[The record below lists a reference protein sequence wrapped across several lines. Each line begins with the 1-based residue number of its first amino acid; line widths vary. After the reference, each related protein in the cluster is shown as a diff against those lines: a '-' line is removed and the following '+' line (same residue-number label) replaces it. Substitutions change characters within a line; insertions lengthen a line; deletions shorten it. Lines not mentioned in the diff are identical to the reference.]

1 MCHRNHSTRISKDWE
16 GGGQFGTGLF
26 RTLLKPR
33 AIDLQVQLVGDMM
46 NSTAQI
52 IGAHTV
58 YCVPLGEFFHC
69 LFTLGRI

>member
-1 MCHRNHSTRISKDWE
+1 MRCVTETIPHAYQKIGR
-16 GGGQFGTGLF
+16 GGEFGTGF

-33 AIDLQVQLVGDMM
+33 AIDLQVQFVGDMM

-52 IGAHTV
+52 VGAHTV
-58 YCVPLGEFFHC
+58 YCVPLSELFHY